1 MHMQV
6 AATASYAAL
15 TKRQADLITAEACA
29 AVAHFQAALQVCCF
43 TTCNTA
49 TAALVVQPSV

>member
-1 MHMQV
+1 MQV